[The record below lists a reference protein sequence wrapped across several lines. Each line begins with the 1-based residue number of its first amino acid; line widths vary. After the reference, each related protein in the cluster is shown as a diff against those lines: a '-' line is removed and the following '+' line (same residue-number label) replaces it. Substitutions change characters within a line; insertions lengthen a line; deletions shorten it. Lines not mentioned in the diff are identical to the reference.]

1 MDYLHFKHP
10 FPRGSLKNIIGR
22 SPDLRINGWLPLP
35 MLKTQWIFS
44 NLPSR
49 LQWRDRVGLAPTSL
63 LVLNEFHFRT
73 FKKPICLVFN
83 FLF

>member
-1 MDYLHFKHP
+1 MIKIHIMDYLHFKHP

-22 SPDLRINGWLPLP
+22 SPDLRINGWLLLP
-35 MLKTQWIFS
+35 MLKTQWNIY

-63 LVLNEFHFRT
+63 LVLNEFHF
-73 FKKPICLVFN
+73 
-83 FLF
+83 